1 MARGYEQNRERWE
14 KQLQAVDDNIK
25 RVDRKIAAEQERSK
39 GLRARREALEA
50 DRENYLRALGRDNET
65 ASKPAHEGRG

>member
-14 KQLQAVDDNIK
+14 KQLKAVDDNIK

-39 GLRARREALEA
+39 GLRTRREQLEA
-50 DRENYLRALGRDNET
+50 DRASYLRALGREDAT
-65 ASKPAHEGRG
+65 APTAHEGRG